1 MQVEVGVERL
11 DLRQDVAELMA
22 LESAERGDVEH
33 GQPVVGDSRDVAGV
47 VDDEHGNLRK
57 TSSQQVLQLADM
69 LGRCVVDE
77 DDDPAAVGLERGHC
91 LDGRHEVRGRLEGE
105 RHDGDMGHLSRLDD
119 AALDEAAE
127 VDDERLAAVT
137 GTNDRKRLPRLQ
149 RDDAP
154 FWERRLVDVGGAVV
168 EVVGDEHGAGML
180 GVADGVG
187 GLALPSFDRVEEH
200 GHSAIVIG

>member
-47 VDDEHGNLRK
+47 VDNEYGNLRK
-57 TSSQQVLQLADM
+57 TSSQQVLQIADM

-91 LDGRHEVRGRLEGE
+91 LDGRHEVGGRLVGE
-105 RHDGDMGHLSRLDD
+105 RHDGDMGHLCRLDD

-127 VDDERLAAVT
+127 VDDERLALVAVAD
-137 GTNDRKRLPRLQ
+137 GFERLPGLQ
-149 RDDAP
+149 GDDAP
-154 FWERRLVDVGGAVV
+154 SGEGCLVDVGGAGV
-168 EVVGDEHGAGML
+168 EVVGDQHGACVL
-180 GVADGVG
+180 GIADGVRR
-187 GLALPSFDRVEEH
+187 LTLPSFDRVEEYGH
-200 GHSAIVIG
+200 G